1 MFHFRNQNG
10 GELFDNDDKF
20 FLPKVFEIT
29 TLSYKLITINI
40 LNQGWAWTVQKFAN
54 SSQVRKVRTNEQVNT
69 QFFKSVW
76 TSEQVNTQFFKSLW
90 TSEQWTLVL
99 RKSVHKWTS
108 ELLFFKSLW
117 TSEQVNTQF
126 FKSLWTSE
134 QVNSFFSVQCP
145 AIFSLQ
151 TFEQMYLNF
160 FVNYWIYEQDY
171 VISGTWESMN

>member
-1 MFHFRNQNG
+1 MQQMKRYHSSTIFH
-10 GELFDNDDKF
+10 
-20 FLPKVFEIT
+20 VC
-29 TLSYKLITINI
+29 
-40 LNQGWAWTVQKFAN
+40 NQGWAWTVQKFAN

-76 TSEQVNTQFFKSLW
+76 TSEQVNKQFFKSLW

-134 QVNSFFSVQCP
+134 QVNSFFLFNTQRFFP
-145 AIFSLQ
+145 
-151 TFEQMYLNF
+151 FELLKKMYLNF
-160 FVNYWIYEQDY
+160 FVKYWIYEQDY